1 MKMVPNQGIEN
12 TENSS
17 EFIEAVKEEDGEEIR
32 ED

>member
-1 MKMVPNQGIEN
+1 MSPKNQGIEN

-17 EFIEAVKEEDGEEIR
+17 ELIEAIKEESDEVR